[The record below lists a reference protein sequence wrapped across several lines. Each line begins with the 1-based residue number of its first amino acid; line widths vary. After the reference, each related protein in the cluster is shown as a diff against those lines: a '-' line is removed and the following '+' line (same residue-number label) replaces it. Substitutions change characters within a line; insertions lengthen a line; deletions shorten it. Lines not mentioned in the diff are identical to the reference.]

1 MGDTPKITPAQQ
13 SLGDMDVEEFR
24 RNAHDVADH
33 VADYLGA
40 LEDYPVLPQIEPGSI
55 RDQLPAAPPDQ
66 PEPIEAAMQDEWQ
79 TVKGKPLPAPLG
91 REDRRIL
98 FVAIARGVLKYLHD
112 HQIDIGT
119 NSVNAG
125 GVGDTHS
132 HHLDFDVNDT

>member
-1 MGDTPKITPAQQ
+1 MA
-13 SLGDMDVEEFR
+13 SLK
-24 RNAHDVADH
+24 A
-33 VADYLGA
+33 
-40 LEDYPVLPQIEPGSI
+40 GSV
-55 RDQLPAAPPDQ
+55 DNFSNSMAA
-66 PEPIEAAMQDEWQ
+66 EIEAAMQDEWQ

-132 HHLDFDVNDT
+132 HHLDFDGNDT